1 MADLKELLTALIKG
15 QGSFEQANT
24 AVVKLLARSPER
36 GPRIAKLL
44 KAARD
49 AGLPHPMYVSL
60 SGNITAASARN
71 DADKTLL
78 ASEKDT
84 TALDARTQDKSSA
97 AGPSEQPTAMETS
110 AEDATEARATAGDD
124 ATLVVGAG
132 DDATLV
138 VGADED
144 ATMIDAAGDP
154 DKTLITDGDNDFD
167 IFSDEAM
174 AAAESATAAQTG
186 TSPPTAVSQSGG
198 SAGVD
203 REFRE
208 GDLLRNRF
216 ELISK
221 LGEGGMGA
229 VWKGKDRL
237 KEEARDRNPYVA
249 IKLLQ
254 GDFKE
259 HPEAFIALQRETAK
273 QQRLAHP
280 NIATVFDF
288 DRDDATNTVFMT
300 MEVMEGQPMD
310 SYVRKLP
317 AGGLSEE
324 EAMPLI
330 EQLCEGLSYAHQ
342 AGLVHSDLKP
352 GNCFYVRGEIVKLL
366 DFGIA
371 RASKTKTDAEGE
383 ATLFDPGQL
392 GALTPTYATIEM
404 FEGIDP
410 DPRDDIY
417 ALAIMAYQ
425 FLTGKHPYGK
435 KSAPKAKELGL
446 KVEPI
451 AKLNKRQ
458 NKGFER
464 GLAFLREDRTLSV
477 EEFLEQIKKRKS
489 RAPLYAGIAAA
500 VAIVIGALSYNP
512 IDNLVREGI
521 RGRIIAV
528 IEQPGLQNI
537 RQGLEQA
544 TALDDP
550 EQLGLI
556 LNDDR
561 TKNAIVSYLVAGGEQ
576 TINETLEFMQQ
587 YDETWQREVKDIP
600 AVKDAIFGLYEAQ
613 IDEAFNVKQSRYVFT
628 TASEIVARLDK
639 IYPDSA
645 RVLQIKNG
653 LNREKTEELAG
664 LNDKYTRYLDEG
676 RLLPVENEEDI
687 GDVIAIVNQVD
698 PENPLIKDDRLRFR
712 FGELTEQAIQENEFG
727 RADNLLKASV
737 VYAPKDAKLNDLRFQ
752 VQSELQRIA
761 NAKRVEEIEQRLGPQ
776 FAALKSLAD
785 FQRVRDDLV
794 VLADLSPN
802 SKLLKQA
809 QGRLKQAF
817 SAQLNRGISNKTWPE
832 NERLLV
838 DFSKLFDIPYL
849 TEQRQMLSN
858 AEQKSGFALKMT
870 PERRTAVDGRV
881 KTIDQLLASPEFSSD
896 WEIKLKIPYKEL
908 IALLPLGDPI
918 AEKVR
923 NNTARLY
930 LEKAKTALD
939 SERFVEATA
948 FVDQGRVF
956 YPGLKNFT
964 EFQQAI
970 ASAEEEW
977 RIRREAERRLARIE
991 AFKNQFKAATER
1003 NDVRDANDKLASIR
1017 AEGVAGDDPFLATE
1031 APQMLAGAYLRL
1043 AQSRAEG
1050 EKPDFEQALALA
1062 KQGLKLAPD
1071 SKPLQEAANTYEI
1084 EVKKRQLEIALR
1096 KRFDNA
1102 RAIDVAATK
1111 KDMAKLKADL
1121 PNRYASLEKDFADLR
1136 GNRIRELAN
1145 AQPPKISEVT
1155 IRVKEYNAIFPKA
1168 APKVYADAT
1177 SAVEKWLKSVKIA
1190 SAKDLNALSKP
1201 LSDFKALSSKRYAPL
1216 SKGMGDAVATKVR
1229 ALEKT
1234 NKSAAAGLL
1243 STAKSVFPGHQKIAS
1258 IAPIVVPD
1266 KNIEQAKKDFSGRLL
1281 LAALKNL
1288 ATAKKRVPDHP
1299 DLAPLDE
1306 QVSAAKSESDTKYAA
1321 YAERAKK
1328 PATKTQQREIEK
1340 LRAAALGTCKDC
1352 RQYAAIKMV
1361 EPRRGA
1367 CLETLAGL
1375 GKKPGGACWD
1385 MLGKRTKG
1393 PEMVVVPSGGGGKP
1407 FAIGKYEISGKDY
1420 NAFCKATG
1428 TCKRLPRSKAKL
1440 PLTGISVQQA
1450 ETYAKWVSQEASKTE
1465 KSTVVYRLPTE
1476 AEWEHAAKAGGAQ
1489 PEKKYNCRV
1498 TSGGSILSGHALID
1512 AKSGQPNGWGLAN
1525 YVGNAQEWVQAGGSV
1540 KARGGAFEDPLTKCD
1555 ISNSRSHGGQPDPM
1569 TGFRLVRQA
1578 G

>member
-1 MADLKELLTALIKG
+1 
-15 QGSFEQANT
+15 
-24 AVVKLLARSPER
+24 
-36 GPRIAKLL
+36 
-44 KAARD
+44 
-49 AGLPHPMYVSL
+49 
-60 SGNITAASARN
+60 
-71 DADKTLL
+71 
-78 ASEKDT
+78 
-84 TALDARTQDKSSA
+84 
-97 AGPSEQPTAMETS
+97 
-110 AEDATEARATAGDD
+110 
-124 ATLVVGAG
+124 
-132 DDATLV
+132 
-138 VGADED
+138 
-144 ATMIDAAGDP
+144 
-154 DKTLITDGDNDFD
+154 
-167 IFSDEAM
+167 
-174 AAAESATAAQTG
+174 
-186 TSPPTAVSQSGG
+186 
-198 SAGVD
+198 
-203 REFRE
+203 
-208 GDLLRNRF
+208 
-216 ELISK
+216 
-221 LGEGGMGA
+221 MGA
-229 VWKGKDRL
+229 VWKGKDKL

-280 NIATVFDF
+280 NIATVYDF

-330 EQLCEGLSYAHQ
+330 EQLCEGLSYAHK

-404 FEGIDP
+404 FEGVDP

-458 NKGFER
+458 NKGIER
-464 GLAFLREDRTLSV
+464 GLAFMREDRTLSV

-512 IDNLVREGI
+512 VNDLVRERI
-521 RGRIIAV
+521 RGKIIAV

-544 TALDDP
+544 TALNDP
-550 EQLGLI
+550 EQLNLI

-561 TKNAIVSYLVAGGEQ
+561 TKNAIVAYLVAGGER
-576 TINETLEFMQQ
+576 TINETIEFMQQ

-600 AVKDAIFGLYEAQ
+600 AVKNAIFGLYESQ
-613 IDEAFNVKQSRYVFT
+613 IDEAFNVKQNRYVFT
-628 TASEIVARLDK
+628 TASEVVARLDK

-653 LNREKTEELAG
+653 LNREKTEELAS
-664 LNDKYTRYLDEG
+664 LNDKYTRYLEEG

-687 GDVIAIVNQVD
+687 GDVIAIVKQVD
-698 PENPLIKDDRLRFR
+698 PEEPLLKDDRLRFR
-712 FGELTEQAIQENEFG
+712 YGELTEQAIQGNDYG
-727 RADNLLKASV
+727 RADNLLKASLA
-737 VYAPKDAKLNDLRFQ
+737 YAPKDAKLNDLRFQ

-761 NAKRVEEIEQRLGPQ
+761 NAKRVEEIERRLGPQ

-785 FQRVRDDLV
+785 FQGVRDDLV

-802 SKLLKQA
+802 SKLLKDA
-809 QGRLKQAF
+809 QGRMKQAF
-817 SAQLNRGISNKTWPE
+817 SAQLNQGISKKAWPE

-849 TEQRQMLSN
+849 TEQRQLLSS

-870 PERRTAVDGRV
+870 PERQAAVDRRV

-908 IALLPLGDPI
+908 IALLPLGDPTF
-918 AEKVR
+918 EKAR
-923 NNTARLY
+923 DDTARLY
-930 LEKAKTALD
+930 LGKAKAALD

-948 FVDQGRVF
+948 FVDRGRVF

-964 EFQQAI
+964 DFQQSI
-970 ASAEEEW
+970 ATAEEEW
-977 RIRREAERRLARIE
+977 RIRRAEEQRLARIE
-991 AFKNQFKAATER
+991 ALKNQVKAAAER
-1003 NDVRDANDKLASIR
+1003 NDVKDAEQKLASIK
-1017 AEGVAGDDPFLATE
+1017 AEGVAADDPYLVEE
-1031 APQMLAGAYLRL
+1031 APQMLAQAYLRL

-1062 KQGLKLAPD
+1062 KQGLTLAPD
-1071 SKPLQEAANTYEI
+1071 SKPLQDAASTYET

-1096 KRFDNA
+1096 KRFDSA

-1111 KDMAKLKADL
+1111 KDMAKLKADF
-1121 PNRYASLEKDFADLR
+1121 PNRYASLEKEFADLR
-1136 GNRIRELAN
+1136 GNRIRGLAS
-1145 AQPPKISEVT
+1145 AKPPKISEVT
-1155 IRVKEYNAIFPKA
+1155 TRVKEYNAIFPNA
-1168 APKVYADAT
+1168 APKVYSDASDT
-1177 SAVEKWLKSVKIA
+1177 IEKWIKSVKIA
-1190 SAKDLNALSKP
+1190 GAKDLNALSKP
-1201 LSDFKALSSKRYAPL
+1201 LSDFKALSSKRYASL
-1216 SKGMGDAVATKVR
+1216 SKEIGDAVATKVR

-1243 STAKSVFPGHQKIAS
+1243 STAKRVFPGHQKVAS

-1266 KNIEQAKKDFSGRLL
+1266 KNIEQAKKDFAGRLL
-1281 LAALKNL
+1281 MAALKNL

-1306 QVSAAKSESDTKYAA
+1306 QVSAAKSETDAKYAA
-1321 YAERAKK
+1321 YSERAKK
-1328 PATKTQQREIEK
+1328 PATKTQQKEIEK
-1340 LRAAALGTCKDC
+1340 LRAAARGTCKDC
-1352 RQYAAIKMV
+1352 KQYAAIKMV

-1367 CLETLAGL
+1367 CLESLAG
-1375 GKKPGGACWD
+1375 
-1385 MLGKRTKG
+1385 
-1393 PEMVVVPSGGGGKP
+1393 
-1407 FAIGKYEISGKDY
+1407 
-1420 NAFCKATG
+1420 
-1428 TCKRLPRSKAKL
+1428 
-1440 PLTGISVQQA
+1440 
-1450 ETYAKWVSQEASKTE
+1450 
-1465 KSTVVYRLPTE
+1465 
-1476 AEWEHAAKAGGAQ
+1476 
-1489 PEKKYNCRV
+1489 
-1498 TSGGSILSGHALID
+1498 
-1512 AKSGQPNGWGLAN
+1512 
-1525 YVGNAQEWVQAGGSV
+1525 
-1540 KARGGAFEDPLTKCD
+1540 
-1555 ISNSRSHGGQPDPM
+1555 
-1569 TGFRLVRQA
+1569 
-1578 G
+1578 